1 MIAAHK
7 AELRKKNNMDN
18 MKYLSK
24 QIQHDK
30 ERKSHSHQI
39 EKLYYKPHF
48 GPEETDEMLNQEDE
62 RVLNQKVFI
71 KQQLLDQINLKNNM
85 KLKDFEQER
94 FGELNNLKTAQNMFV
109 IEESAKA
116 EKLKQE
122 K

>member
-1 MIAAHK
+1 
-7 AELRKKNNMDN
+7 

-85 KLKDFEQER
+85 KLKEFEQER

-116 EKLKQE
+116 E
-122 K
+122 